1 MVKSNREQKVE
12 DEQKVL
18 TELQKNC
25 KENID
30 MIAKNCGFSRQKVWK
45 IIKQLENSHKIW
57 GYSAIVD
64 EKQELQ
70 KFILFQKRTNTSL
83 NSDDIK
89 TLAMTRMDN
98 MKKDIGITIQ
108 STYFIHGE
116 YDWVT
121 IFTAKDIRQA
131 KKFVDTIMERF
142 PGTQTISLSQILFTL
157 REQYIQ
163 NPDPT
168 DMKNYI
174 M

>member
-1 MVKSNREQKVE
+1 MAKSSREQIVE

-18 TELQKNC
+18 NELQKNC

-30 MIAKNCGFSRQKVWK
+30 TIAKNCGFSRQKVWK
-45 IIKQLENSHKIW
+45 IIKQLENNQKIW

-89 TLAMTRMDN
+89 TLAMTRMEN

-131 KKFVDTIMERF
+131 KKFVDTIMKRF

-163 NPDPT
+163 NPNPS